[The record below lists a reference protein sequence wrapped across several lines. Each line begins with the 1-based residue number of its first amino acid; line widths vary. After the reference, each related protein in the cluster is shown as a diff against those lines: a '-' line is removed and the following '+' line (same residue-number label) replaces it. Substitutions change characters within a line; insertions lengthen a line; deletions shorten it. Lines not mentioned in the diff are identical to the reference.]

1 MLQSLAQQLALHEHG
16 LYGALGLAL
25 TLTLALAL
33 TLPLPL
39 PLPLPLILTLTLTT
53 RRCGEAVRAAEARLQ
68 QAQQAAARA

>member
-1 MLQSLAQQLALHEHG
+1 MAEPNAAVERKLLQSLAQQLALHEHG

-53 RRCGEAVRAAEARLQ
+53 RRCGEAV
-68 QAQQAAARA
+68 

>member
-33 TLPLPL
+33 TLT
-39 PLPLPLILTLTLTT
+39 LTLTLALALTLHYIST
-53 RRCGEAVRAAEARLQ
+53 AFMVRCLSLRPKA
-68 QAQQAAARA
+68 